1 MYFFLEG
8 KHPADTFQRH
18 IILIRKPSLSS
29 LSFRLY
35 LSHPSDMIQDCMA
48 SKPVKKITSIYL
60 QMIIQ
65 TVSIQIP
72 YLMIDVQFCHIIGPQ
87 M

>member
-1 MYFFLEG
+1 
-8 KHPADTFQRH
+8 
-18 IILIRKPSLSS
+18 
-29 LSFRLY
+29 
-35 LSHPSDMIQDCMA
+35 MA

>member
-29 LSFRLY
+29 LFLSLPVTPIRYDSRLNM
-35 LSHPSDMIQDCMA
+35 PF
-48 SKPVKKITSIYL
+48 KPVKKITSIYL

-65 TVSIQIP
+65 SVPFRYRI
-72 YLMIDVQFCHIIGPQ
+72 
-87 M
+87 